1 MKKEKISKAVLLTCM
16 KLLPAMLV
24 LPVSTLAQDTLT
36 LSYCYLMVEQNYPL
50 AGQLDLLAGS
60 NTLKVKNLNKNYLP
74 QININGQASYQ
85 SDVTKVEIE
94 LPAGFPPL
102 QMPVLNKD
110 WYKVTLDIN
119 QAIWDGNVTS
129 YQKKLEDYDLQVDQ
143 TSVKA
148 ELYKLKK
155 QVNQFYFTI
164 ILLNQNEKLLLST
177 KDQLYEKLKEVQAG
191 IQYGAILQSTAD
203 ALEVEII
210 RIEQRE
216 AETQI
221 DRAALFNMLSELIDT
236 EVSENTYLI
245 LPDLFLS
252 DFNFQNQRLEN
263 QVFNLQR
270 SRLEVMRSMVTT
282 KWNPKFF
289 AFGQAGIGRPALNML
304 SNDFEP
310 YYIVGLKLSWTPLNW
325 NANKNE
331 RQILDIQSNILLAQ
345 QQSFDKTLKI
355 QSEKELSEI
364 IKALDVM
371 EKDQEIIALRKKIS
385 QSASS
390 QLDNGVIT
398 SSDYVARLTE
408 ERQARLSYEI
418 HRIQL
423 AKAKLSYLYN
433 QGKL

>member
-289 AFGQAGIGRPALNML
+289 AFGQTGIGRPALNML
-304 SNDFEP
+304 SNNFEP